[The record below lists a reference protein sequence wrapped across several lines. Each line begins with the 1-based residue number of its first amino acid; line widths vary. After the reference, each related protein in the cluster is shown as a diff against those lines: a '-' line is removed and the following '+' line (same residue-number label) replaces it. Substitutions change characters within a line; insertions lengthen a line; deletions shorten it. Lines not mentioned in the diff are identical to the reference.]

1 MKKTTEIAAP
11 LYERL
16 ECKAREE
23 EIRVSQLVDHILRV
37 WVDDQPDQGPDDDEP
52 DLSDTED
59 QEESETEEP
68 EDE

>member
-37 WVDDQPDQGPDDDEP
+37 WIDDQPDQGQDDEP
-52 DLSDTED
+52 DLSDSED
-59 QEESETEEP
+59 EEEPEKEEP